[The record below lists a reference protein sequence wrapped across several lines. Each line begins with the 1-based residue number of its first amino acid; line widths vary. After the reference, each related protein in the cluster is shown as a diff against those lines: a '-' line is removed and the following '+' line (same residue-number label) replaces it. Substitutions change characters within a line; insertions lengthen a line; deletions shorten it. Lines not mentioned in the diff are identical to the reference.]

1 MFFHSSTRSQR
12 AFAAGILGGAIF
24 LAFYLPACSTTPS
37 NPDQQVIARINGYE
51 LTLDEYEAGFVREL
65 EYDSTYKATAKARKE
80 FLDRMIRQELLI
92 QEAVSRKMDKEQS
105 FIRTIEKYW
114 EATLIK
120 NLMEAQMKEIQTK
133 TFVTDQEIK
142 TRYDQLKTQ
151 KKDLPPIEQVEQ
163 KIAQKLKQEKQAAL
177 IDQWVDSLKNK
188 ADIKV
193 YDELL

>member
-1 MFFHSSTRSQR
+1 MFFNTDTRSPR
-12 AFAAGILGGAIF
+12 ALAAGILGGAIF
-24 LAFYLPACSTTPS
+24 LAFYFPACSTAPS
-37 NPDQQVIARINGYE
+37 DPDQQVIARINGYE

-65 EYDSTYKATAKARKE
+65 EYDSTYKATARARKE

-92 QEAVSRKMDKEQS
+92 QEAVSRKMDKEKA

-142 TRYDQLKTQ
+142 ARYGQLKAQ
-151 KKDLPPIEQVEQ
+151 KKNLPPLEQVEQ
-163 KIAQKLKQEKQAAL
+163 KIAQTLKQEKQTAL
-177 IDQWVDSLKNK
+177 VDQWVDSLKKK
-188 ADIKV
+188 ADITI
-193 YDELL
+193 YNELL